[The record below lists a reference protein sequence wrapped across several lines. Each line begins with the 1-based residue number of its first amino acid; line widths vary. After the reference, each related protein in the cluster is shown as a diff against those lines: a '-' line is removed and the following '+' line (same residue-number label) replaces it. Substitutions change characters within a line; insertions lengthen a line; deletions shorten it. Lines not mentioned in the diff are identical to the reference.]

1 MPPPLEEERHLIKV
15 VLVWTAITL
24 VLLAGAIG
32 VLVFGLS
39 LLVSSGTPGG

>member
-15 VLVWTAITL
+15 VLVWTGITL
-24 VLLAGAIG
+24 VLLAVAIG

-39 LLVSSGTPGG
+39 MLVSSGGPGG